1 MRRTLLV
8 PTRLRHPS
16 RLAASVLAG
25 AALLSVPACG
35 GDGGTDVSTA
45 ETSTSAT
52 SATSNS
58 ATTATSQPPCYLP
71 GSTTTDPKTLPPAAS
86 DAAQLTDVRTGR
98 QSCADRIVFDFA
110 GVAPGYTIQY
120 EPGPFTFG
128 ESGQPITIDG
138 VAFLQVTLAPAS
150 GVDLTKPDAPATYT
164 GSAQIVPHGLAH
176 VREIRRL
183 SDFEGQMVWVIG
195 LDAVRP
201 FSAAQLAGP
210 TRIYVDVG

>member
-35 GDGGTDVSTA
+35 SDGGTDVSTA

-52 SATSNS
+52 SATSSS
-58 ATTATSQPPCYLP
+58 ATTATSQAPCYVP
-71 GSTTTDPKTLPPAAS
+71 GAATDPKTLPAAAS
-86 DAAQLTDVRTGR
+86 GDAAQLTDVRTGR

-110 GVAPGYTIQY
+110 GVAPGATVQY
-120 EPGPFTFG
+120 SPGPFTFG

-138 VAFLQVTLAPAS
+138 AAFLQLTLAPAS

-195 LDAVRP
+195 LDSVRQ
-201 FSAAQLAGP
+201 FTEAQLAGP
-210 TRIYVDVG
+210 ARVYVDIG